1 MWVRV
6 PLSAPIFLCYHKD
19 RTKLSQAEPPV
30 QGQAVAGELTPRRLK
45 FLVVS
50 ISLPLWC
57 NGRRDIRFNNLSI
70 TPYEGVNSLNTTKG
84 LYAI

>member
-1 MWVRV
+1 
-6 PLSAPIFLCYHKD
+6 
-19 RTKLSQAEPPV
+19 
-30 QGQAVAGELTPRRLK
+30 VAGELTPRRLK